1 MSNHRKSRRNGFCC
15 SRRRSLSI
23 SDRQLFRD
31 TKRGKIA
38 GVCAGLAAYLGIQI
52 WLTRILAITALLF
65 MPQIVFFAYLIAAFV
80 LPTKAQLERSREEQL
95 DEDAEADLQRAKQA
109 RFDSK
114 LNGGDDEISLN
125 AKRRTVRQF
134 RDRFNRLDKRMQKLE
149 SYITS
154 SQFELNREFRK
165 I

>member
-1 MSNHRKSRRNGFCC
+1 MSNHRRSRRNGFCC
-15 SRRRSLSI
+15 SPRRSLSI
-23 SDRQLFRD
+23 SDRQLYRD

-52 WLTRILAITALLF
+52 WLTRILAVTALLF
-65 MPQIVFFAYLIAAFV
+65 MPQIIFFAYLIAAFV
-80 LPTKAQLERSREEQL
+80 LPTRAQMERSREEQL
-95 DEDAEADLQRAKQA
+95 DEDTEADLQRAKQA
-109 RFDSK
+109 RFDSE
-114 LNGGDDEISLN
+114 LDAGDELSLN

-134 RDRFNRLDKRMQKLE
+134 RDRFSRLDKRLQKLE